1 VVDKPSRRKF
11 SVEYKLHILELA
23 DKCAEPG
30 SLGRLLRQEGVYSSS
45 LSKWRRQRA
54 QGILR
59 GLSSSKRGPKPAE
72 PNPLTSEVQRLQKE
86 NRRLS
91 KKLQKAELLI
101 EVQKKNFSTAGSGN
115 TRREQLMQ
123 AVETLAPTVGKKAV
137 CAALGVSRATL
148 YRSRGSAGM
157 ERPSK
162 PSSRALS
169 PEEKQQV
176 LDILHSERFVD
187 KAPQEIYAVLLDEGR
202 YLCSIRTMYRI
213 MKENGEVR
221 ERRDQLAHPV
231 YQKPELLA
239 TRPNEVWSWDIT
251 KLLGPVKWSYYYL
264 YVILDIFSRYVVGW
278 LLADRESAV
287 LAQKLIEETCRKQN
301 ILPGQL
307 TIHADRGSS
316 MKSKPVAFLLA
327 DLGVTKTHSRPHTS
341 NDNPF
346 SESQFNTLKY
356 RPDFP
361 DRFFCV
367 EEARSHCRSFFHWYN
382 QAHPERF
389 VRGVPSPAPLAEAV
403 WINPPSNKKPSEQ
416 DAP

>member
-1 VVDKPSRRKF
+1 MVDKPSRRKF

-59 GLSSSKRGPKPAE
+59 GLSSSKRGAKPAE

-101 EVQKKNFSTAGSGN
+101 EVQKNFSTAGSGS

-123 AVETLAPTVGKKAV
+123 AVETLAPTVGKKTV
-137 CAALGVSRATL
+137 YAALGVSRATL

-176 LDILHSERFVD
+176 FDILHSERFVD

-264 YVILDIFSRYVVGW
+264 YVILDIFSHYVVGW

-287 LAQKLIEETCRKQN
+287 LAQKLIEETCRK
-301 ILPGQL
+301 
-307 TIHADRGSS
+307 
-316 MKSKPVAFLLA
+316 
-327 DLGVTKTHSRPHTS
+327 
-341 NDNPF
+341 
-346 SESQFNTLKY
+346 
-356 RPDFP
+356 
-361 DRFFCV
+361 
-367 EEARSHCRSFFHWYN
+367 
-382 QAHPERF
+382 
-389 VRGVPSPAPLAEAV
+389 
-403 WINPPSNKKPSEQ
+403 
-416 DAP
+416 